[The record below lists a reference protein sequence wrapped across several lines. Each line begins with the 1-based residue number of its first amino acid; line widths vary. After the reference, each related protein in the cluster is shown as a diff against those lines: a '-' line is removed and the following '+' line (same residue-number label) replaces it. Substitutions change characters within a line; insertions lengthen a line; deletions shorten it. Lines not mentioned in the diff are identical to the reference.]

1 MPKENKKPKIEKPKP
16 IFSRG
21 PMKFPKVEVTG
32 ILFSPEALVMLS
44 FAIIIDLIGFALF
57 CFALDDFWIL
67 DIIGLFVIGTWMIF
81 RTGNITATRALK
93 KKVGGKIGK
102 KIFKRLG
109 LTFLTEITPW
119 VGGLIPA
126 WTLAV
131 YFELKNNPL

>member
-1 MPKENKKPKIEKPKP
+1 MPKETKKPRIEKPKP

-21 PMKFPKVEVTG
+21 EMKFPEVEVTG
-32 ILFSPEALVMLS
+32 ILFSPEALLMLS

-67 DIIGLFVIGTWMIF
+67 DIIGLFIIGTWMIF
-81 RTGNITATRALK
+81 RTGHVTTGRKIRKTGK
-93 KKVGGKIGK
+93 KMGK
-102 KIFKRLG
+102 KIFKRSG
-109 LTFLTEITPW
+109 LAFLIEITPW
-119 VGGLIPA
+119 LGGLIPA